1 MKQSVLRIGLPV
13 LVLALGALGAVA
25 MYRSRPDAERRDV
38 ETVVPLVRVQ
48 RVEPV
53 DLQLSVSS
61 QGTVSPRTES
71 TLVPEV
77 AGQVV
82 WVSSSFASGGFFE
95 AGEPL
100 LRIDPFDF
108 QQAVVQARSSLAQA
122 ELRLALEQAE
132 AEVARDEWAD
142 LGDGVPPS
150 SLTLRKPQLAE
161 AEAALA
167 AAHAALER
175 AQRNLDRTEI
185 RAPYAGRVRRKDV
198 DVGQYVAPGT
208 PLAIVYAVD
217 FAEIR
222 LPLPDEDLAF
232 VDLPLVYRGEDGS
245 DDGPEVVLRAS
256 FAGRDHEWEGHI
268 VRTEGEIDTKS
279 RMVHAVAR
287 VADPYGRG
295 EDPERPP
302 LAAGMF
308 VDATILGRVVESVSV
323 VPRSAVRGE
332 DQVLVVDGDDRLRLR
347 KVEVVRRTAEQVV
360 VGSGFDEGDRVCL
373 SPLAAVT
380 DGMRVRIDASGS

>member
-1 MKQSVLRIGLPV
+1 MKQATLRVGLPI
-13 LVLALGALGAVA
+13 LVLALGTLGAVT
-25 MYRSRPDAERRDV
+25 MYRSKAQPERREV
-38 ETVVPLVRVQ
+38 ETLAPLVRVQ

-77 AGQVV
+77 AGQVI
-82 WVSSSFASGGFFE
+82 WVSPRFASGGFFE

-108 QQAVVQARSSLAQA
+108 RQAVVQARSALAQA
-122 ELRLALEQAE
+122 ALRLAQEKAE
-132 AEVARDEWAD
+132 AEVAEHEWID
-142 LGDGVPPS
+142 LGEGAPS
-150 SLTLRKPQLAE
+150 SLTLREPQLAE
-161 AEAALA
+161 AEASLA
-167 AAHAALER
+167 AANAALER
-175 AQRNLDRTEI
+175 AQRNLERTEI
-185 RAPYAGRVRRKDV
+185 LAPYAGRIRRKDV
-198 DVGQYVAPGT
+198 DVGQYVTPGT
-208 PLAIVYAVD
+208 PLALVYAVD

-222 LPLPDEDLAF
+222 LPLPDEELAF
-232 VDLPLVYRGEDGS
+232 VDLPLVYRGDDGS
-245 DDGPEVVLRAS
+245 RNAPEVVLRAS
-256 FAGRDHEWEGHI
+256 FAGREHEWSGHI
-268 VRTEGEIDTKS
+268 VRTEGEIDERS

-295 EDPERPP
+295 EDPDRPP

-308 VDATILGRVVESVSV
+308 VNATILGRVVEGVSV

-332 DQVLVVDGDDRLRLR
+332 DQVIVVDGDDRLRLR
-347 KVEVVRRTAEQVV
+347 TVEIVRTTAEQVI
-360 VGSGFDEGDRVCL
+360 VGSGLDEGDRVCL